1 MDQWIVDGGWLNFP
15 YEVAVLS
22 DIKKLSIGSRT
33 SGRNEVRVRVE
44 QRRSTGSGFP
54 RGLQRTVEHRWEEKE
69 VREPRELVSR

>member
-54 RGLQRTVEHRWEEKE
+54 RGLQRTSSTGEKRKRLE
-69 VREPRELVSR
+69 SRESS